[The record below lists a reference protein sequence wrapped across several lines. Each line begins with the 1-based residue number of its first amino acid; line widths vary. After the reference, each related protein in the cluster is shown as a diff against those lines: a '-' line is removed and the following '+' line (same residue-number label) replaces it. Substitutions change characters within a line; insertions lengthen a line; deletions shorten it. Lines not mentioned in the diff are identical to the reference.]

1 MIRKFWRIRIG
12 YDLLNHLG
20 NYMMQ
25 FQLSSRKNTGNEMT
39 ESLRLEFW
47 EKFFSKQFCFI
58 RSRRLN
64 LMFVRKR
71 RYCRFTFVENTI
83 RKLSN
88 LGKAKFL
95 ESHRMFH
102 FISISKFGSF
112 NKLLVTTTSLFEL
125 HFRCRRV
132 ILLLRN
138 KISDFYELQQ
148 HQKQLKTM
156 EMNEARR
163 GIYYVEVIHQFQ
175 SGPTHK
181 IQNQQRKHQ
190 V

>member
-1 MIRKFWRIRIG
+1 
-12 YDLLNHLG
+12 
-20 NYMMQ
+20 
-25 FQLSSRKNTGNEMT
+25 
-39 ESLRLEFW
+39 
-47 EKFFSKQFCFI
+47 
-58 RSRRLN
+58 
-64 LMFVRKR
+64 MFVRKR
-71 RYCRFTFVENTI
+71 RYCRFTSAENTI

-102 FISISKFGSF
+102 FISISKFGNF
-112 NKLLVTTTSLFEL
+112 NKLLVTATSLFEL

-138 KISDFYELQQ
+138 KISDFYELRQY
-148 HQKQLKTM
+148 QKQLKTM
-156 EMNEARR
+156 EMNEDRR
-163 GIYYVEVIHQFQ
+163 GIYYVEIIHQFQ
-175 SGPTHK
+175 SAPTRK